1 MLFIGY
7 FEGISSQRG
16 IAWRCA
22 DSRSLQSF
30 LGIDPAQRTPEHSSL
45 SVIRSRLPLEVHE
58 QVFAMVLTIASQTG
72 ILKGR
77 TLAVDATTLEANAA
91 MKSIVRRD
99 TGDNW
104 NEYLRE
110 LAKEAGIEEPTDED
124 LKARIRSLNGPG
136 SLRGRRAASCQRAW
150 LSRGLPT
157 SQAGGTPY
165 RAQDDNSL

>member
-124 LKARIRSLNGPG
+124 LDPQLERPWVPPRPPRCIVPKSLAQPW
-136 SLRGRRAASCQRAW
+136 ASNFPSWRHT
-150 LSRGLPT
+150 L
-157 SQAGGTPY
+157 
-165 RAQDDNSL
+165 